1 MANFWPE
8 RVYMWAEKTVCKL
21 VRADLRAEW
30 AVGGLKKE
38 SEWISKRTDLK
49 SERSYL
55 IPDGL
60 I

>member
-1 MANFWPE
+1 
-8 RVYMWAEKTVCKL
+8 MWAEKTVCKL